1 MRATATGQRPR
12 GQKRRRTC
20 AKRARWRTSER
31 RKVKVAAA
39 ARHASKK
46 DSISRRSRWKFNL
59 KIPLPCCRKVRA
71 NTRYLMARA
80 VHFRPLRDAQGN
92 FRLRKVVLLVS
103 RQMIPADSLS
113 FRHGGVLPLP
123 DPPVCDI
130 FNYSLL
136 RRN

>member
-12 GQKRRRTC
+12 GQKRRRAC

-31 RKVKVAAA
+31 RNVKVAAA

-59 KIPLPCCRKVRA
+59 KLPLPCCRTVRA

-113 FRHGGVLPLP
+113 FRHGVLPLP

-130 FNYSLL
+130 YNYSLL